1 MRFSTP
7 RKQFVGFLFAGGV
20 ATGLNYGVFLL
31 LLFVGLNYLLAS
43 AVGYMSGIV
52 VSFALNRWA
61 VYSSRGDLRQEF
73 FRYVAVYLLAL
84 GLQLCVLQVL
94 VWSGLEPVWANAV
107 AIALVVVTNFFIVR
121 RFVFR

>member
-1 MRFSTP
+1 MRFSNP

-20 ATGLNYGVFLL
+20 ATGLNYGVFVA

-61 VYSSRGDLRQEF
+61 VYSSRGDLRREF
-73 FRYVAVYLLAL
+73 LRYAAVYLLAL

-94 VWSGLEPVWANAV
+94 VRSGLEPIWANAI